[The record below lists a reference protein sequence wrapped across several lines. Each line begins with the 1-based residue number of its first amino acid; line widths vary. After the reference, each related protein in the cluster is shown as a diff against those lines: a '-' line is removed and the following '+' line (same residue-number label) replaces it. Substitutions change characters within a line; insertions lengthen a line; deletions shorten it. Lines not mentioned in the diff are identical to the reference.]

1 MERSGARGGKSR
13 RRFTCH
19 IDDLNGVLYEGFGV
33 LCNRLV
39 LRLLDCV
46 FVASLVVEI
55 VTCILYYLVTEPVTS
70 MLYSDMELVTFLL
83 EATAMLK
90 SFDLDFDY
98 NTD

>member
-1 MERSGARGGKSR
+1 
-13 RRFTCH
+13 
-19 IDDLNGVLYEGFGV
+19 

-55 VTCILYYLVTEPVTS
+55 VTCILYYLVIEPVTS
-70 MLYSDMELVTFLL
+70 MLYSDIELVTLLTFDTFLL

>member
-1 MERSGARGGKSR
+1 
-13 RRFTCH
+13 
-19 IDDLNGVLYEGFGV
+19 

-55 VTCILYYLVTEPVTS
+55 VTCILYYLVIEPVTS
-70 MLYSDMELVTFLL
+70 MLYSDMELVTLLTFDTFLL

-90 SFDLDFDY
+90 SFGLDFDY